1 MSSNHQDDE
10 TTRFSSCH
18 STLEPQRIMLDVS
31 QIPVGQLC
39 DQQDTFLSDKEIL
52 GNMVDLQADLLAEES
67 TLRLSD
73 CDSA

>member
-10 TTRFSSCH
+10 TTRFSSFH
-18 STLEPQRIMLDVS
+18 SKLEPQRIMLDVS